1 MFMRYPNYKEAHAK
15 AEKERLE
22 KERLEQWR
30 NTQREWGEEYKQ
42 NTPNYFMQAQQQEQ
56 QNKERERRRAQ
67 QNIMEEMIKRIIN
80 GPPPSLRVIA
90 NIGPSTYDFTIT
102 KMEEIEMVQVLLHKF
117 LDALTTK
124 I

>member
-22 KERLEQWR
+22 KFQEAERK
-30 NTQREWGEEYKQ
+30 WGEEFKQ
-42 NTPNYFMQAQQQEQ
+42 DTPNYFMQAQQQEQ